1 MGGNIR
7 LNIGTTLALTLEIFQ
22 GLPMPSER

>member
-7 LNIGTTLALTLEIFQ
+7 LNIGTTIALTLENIQ
-22 GLPMPSER
+22 GMPMPSER